1 MKQSPL
7 LATKTFLPPVPEYQ
21 VRRVQLEQRLE
32 AALRNHHKLILVSAL
47 AGSGKS
53 SLVAAWASHLQGH
66 AAWVSLE
73 TTEDDPLRFWSYFLA
88 AIRLRHPE
96 VVHELLWDLD
106 SASALPPTLL
116 SDLVNLL
123 SSREEPL
130 VVVLDD
136 YHAIENPEIHQGVTY
151 LLEHIPAQVCLVIT
165 TRIDPPLPVHRWRAR
180 SQLTEIREADLRFT
194 LEEAGDF
201 LIRQMGL
208 NLEQPDIQRLEERT
222 EGWATGLQL
231 AAMALQRRLLGQG
244 GDDYREFI
252 EQFSGSHQFV
262 LDYLLNEVLAWQS
275 QEIQRFLLGTSIL
288 ESFSAPL
295 CEWVLQDD
303 GPEKHGEET
312 LEALERLNL
321 FLIPLDETHTWFR
334 YHHLFA
340 SFLNQRLKRQGMEA
354 VRRLHQRAAE
364 WYDAHGRVDEAL
376 EHALAAE
383 NIPFAFEI
391 VRRHSMPAASEGR
404 TRAVTGWLE
413 RLPEAQL
420 AEDGKLSVL
429 YAWML
434 LSIGKTN
441 SLEPHIRNASRI
453 LQSGETAI
461 LDPAERQL
469 LLGQLAA
476 LQAMQASREGDLV
489 ATERLVEETRR
500 FASQENPQV
509 LGLAW
514 LAQANLLRD
523 MGEFTRAISAYQKA
537 LPLIP
542 ATGVLSGTW
551 IMVIYLGQ
559 SYLVQGQLQSAEAL
573 YRSMLK
579 DAIERKRDRVPAI
592 GILQVE
598 LGRVFYERNRLTE
611 ARSLFAEGEAN
622 SQRSGLVDLKV
633 STALLGARLD
643 RLDGNLAG
651 AIRRLEETL
660 EAIRLFGSPNLSAE
674 VSAWLAYLQT
684 EAGRLAEAAAW
695 AREIH
700 PCLEHNPGDVHGL
713 ELFCLVRVLIL
724 QGRLQEA
731 RELVER
737 LGELA
742 EKDGNLGRVIESR
755 MLQAEIL
762 WIQGKHVESLEPLET
777 SLELA
782 TNAGFVRIFLDE
794 GSRLSQALVRWHDSG
809 RRGEFA
815 SRLLDWFRKEA
826 GQIVTG
832 EEVAQG
838 KHGYSGEEI
847 LNLTGREREVL
858 KLLVKGLS
866 YPDIAEHLVI
876 SPGTVKTHVSH
887 IYAKLGVEGRVQAI
901 QRLRELKIE

>member
-1 MKQSPL
+1 MKQSHL
-7 LATKTFLPPVPEYQ
+7 LATKTFLPPIPKYQ
-21 VRRVQLEQRLE
+21 VRRLRLEQRLD

-53 SLVAAWASHLQGH
+53 SLVAAWASQLQGH
-66 AAWVSLE
+66 TAWVSLE
-73 TTEDDPLRFWSYFLA
+73 PTDDDPLRFWSYFLA
-88 AIRLRHPE
+88 ALRLRHPE
-96 VVHELLWDLD
+96 VMHEWLEELD
-106 SASALPPTLL
+106 TASALPLTLL
-116 SDLVNLL
+116 SDLINLL
-123 SSREEPL
+123 SSRGEPL
-130 VVVLDD
+130 VLVLDD
-136 YHAIENPEIHQGVTY
+136 YHTIENTEIHQGVTY

-165 TRIDPPLPVHRWRAR
+165 TRIDPPLPIHRWRAR

-208 NLEQPDIQRLEERT
+208 NLEQLDIQRLEERT

-231 AAMALQRRLLGQG
+231 AALALQSRLSGQG
-244 GDDYREFI
+244 GGDYREFI

-288 ESFSAPL
+288 ESFCAPL

-303 GPEKHGEET
+303 GLETHAEDT
-312 LEALERLNL
+312 LEALERANL

-340 SFLNQRLKRQGMEA
+340 SFLGQRLRRQGA
-354 VRRLHQRAAE
+354 SALHRLNQRAAE

-383 NIPFAFEI
+383 NIPFACEI
-391 VRRHSMPAASEGR
+391 VRRHAMPAANQGLA
-404 TRAVTGWLE
+404 RAVAGWLE

-420 AEDGKLSVL
+420 AEDGKLSLL

-441 SLEPHIRNASRI
+441 SLEPHIHNASRV
-453 LQSGETAI
+453 LHANDTAI
-461 LDPAERQL
+461 PDPAERQL

-476 LQAMQASREGDLV
+476 LQATLTARKGDLI

-500 FASQENPQV
+500 YASSENTQA

-514 LAQANLLRD
+514 LAKANLLREV
-523 MGEFTRAISAYQKA
+523 GEFTQAISAYQQA
-537 LPLIP
+537 LPLMP
-542 ATGVLSGTW
+542 ATGVLYGIW

-559 SYLVQGQLQSAEAL
+559 AYLVQGQLQAAEKL
-573 YRSMLK
+573 YRSSMDQAAELK
-579 DAIERKRDRVPAI
+579 QDRAPAI

-598 LGRVFYERNRLTE
+598 LARVEYERNRLAE
-611 ARSLFAEGEAN
+611 ARVLFAEAEAN
-622 SQRSGLVDLKV
+622 SQHSGLVELMV

-651 AIRRLEETL
+651 AIRRLEEKL
-660 EAIRLFGSPNLSAE
+660 QAIRRFGSPYLSAE
-674 VSAWLAYLQT
+674 VNAWLAYLQA
-684 EAGRLAEAAAW
+684 EAGSQAESGAW
-695 AREIH
+695 AREIY
-700 PCLEHNPGDVHGL
+700 PRLGHNPGDAHGL

-724 QGRLQEA
+724 QGGLEEA
-731 RELVER
+731 LELVRR

-762 WIQGKHVESLEPLET
+762 WMQGKHAESLEPLET

-782 TNAGFVRIFLDE
+782 ENAGFIRLFLDE
-794 GSRLSQALVRWHDSG
+794 GSRLSPALVGWHASG
-809 RRGEFA
+809 RKGEFA
-815 SRLLDWFRKEA
+815 SMLLGWFRQEA
-826 GQIVTG
+826 GNVVTG
-832 EEVAQG
+832 GKAAQG
-838 KHGYSGEEI
+838 EHGYPVEEI
-847 LNLTGREREVL
+847 PDLTRREREVL
-858 KLLVKGLS
+858 QLLVRGLS
-866 YPDIAEHLVI
+866 YPKIAEQLVI

-887 IYAKLGVEGRVQAI
+887 IYSKLGVEGRMQVI
-901 QRLRELKIE
+901 RHLKELKIE